1 MVERA
6 QVALQSLG
14 LSLPICKMKV
24 TASIGNFGIGMCL
37 SPAQCCVECGEQELI
52 GSESARH
59 LGVPGAVDGNLG
71 IS

>member
-1 MVERA
+1 
-6 QVALQSLG
+6 
-14 LSLPICKMKV
+14 MKV